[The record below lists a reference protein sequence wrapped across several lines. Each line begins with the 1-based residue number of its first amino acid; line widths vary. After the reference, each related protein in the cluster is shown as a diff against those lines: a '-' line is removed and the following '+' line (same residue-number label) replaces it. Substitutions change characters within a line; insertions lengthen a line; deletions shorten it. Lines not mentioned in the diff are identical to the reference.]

1 MSKERFDAII
11 SLLQMLGL
19 IAGGVIVLAKWAKAW
34 QASVSEKSV
43 GATKVKELEKTASEV
58 HEDIR
63 TLKQNS
69 EICKKEILKL
79 QDDYERLID
88 HIWDL
93 LGKK

>member
-11 SLLQMLGL
+11 ALVPLFMLLTAATVVLLGW
-19 IAGGVIVLAKWAKAW
+19 GKSWQKA
-34 QASVSEKSV
+34 AAEKSV
-43 GATKVKELEKTASEV
+43 GETKVKELEKSATEV
-58 HEDIR
+58 HEDIK

-69 EICKKEILKL
+69 EICKKEISKL